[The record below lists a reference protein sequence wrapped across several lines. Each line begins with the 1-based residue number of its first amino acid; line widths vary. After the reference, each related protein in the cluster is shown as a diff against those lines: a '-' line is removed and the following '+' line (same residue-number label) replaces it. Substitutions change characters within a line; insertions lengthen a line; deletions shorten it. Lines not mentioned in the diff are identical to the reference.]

1 MQKGNTTVTLENHF
15 EQQLETLFQLWSTL
29 SGDSGAYETEEE
41 VVASIWD
48 DLAEHPP
55 VQRQTTSKVSGGDI
69 HQLLVEHSFQGL
81 AIVQNF
87 DIVYTNS
94 MLSQITGYSLE
105 EMRLFSAAIIA
116 TALRA
121 ENRARAWQRLVNY
134 LVTGTLP
141 PRLELCFPH
150 RDGSVR
156 WAETYARG
164 VTFRGHPTVLVTCV
178 DITQRKEMELELQ
191 HLYGT
196 LELRVRERA
205 EALATTN
212 GALQAEIIER
222 RQAEEAL
229 QRAHNE
235 LETRVQQRTEELAKV
250 NEALQCEIAERKQIE
265 AALRRSEELFRA
277 LSENAADI
285 ISVIAGDRAIRYE
298 SPSIK
303 RLLGYEPEELI
314 GQNAFDYIHP
324 DDRERVQKVF
334 EETIATPGA
343 TRSAEFRFR
352 HKDGAWRI
360 LESIG
365 KNLLDNPII
374 DGLVVHSRDITRRKQ
389 NEDEKA
395 RLLEKVQKQHEQLR
409 ALAEQ
414 RRLLAR
420 KVILAQEE
428 ERHRVSRE
436 LHDEA
441 GQALTALKV
450 SLEMMLAE
458 LPPNADQVEEFRF
471 FRRRMAGA
479 LALCETTMSQI
490 RILAHDLRPAAL
502 DDLGLNLTLEGFC
515 RDFVERTQLRI
526 DYIGQELPTM
536 PGEVEIC
543 LYRFLQEALTNV
555 TKHAR
560 ARRVVVQLEV
570 QGEWVTLSVADDGQG
585 FDHSTIKGPQ
595 HVVKGIGLLGMQE
608 RLESLGGCLK
618 IETAPG
624 KGVRLSATVAC
635 PPTSL
640 ARPAVTVQKDEKP

>member
-1 MQKGNTTVTLENHF
+1 MQHNGATGALGNQF
-15 EQQLETLFQLWSTL
+15 ERQLETLLQLWFTL
-29 SGDSGAYETEEE
+29 SGDGAVEEMEADLRAGSKDDPATPRPTPETI
-41 VVASIWD
+41 A
-48 DLAEHPP
+48 
-55 VQRQTTSKVSGGDI
+55 GGI

-81 AIVQNF
+81 ALVQNF
-87 DIVYTNS
+87 DIVYANPT
-94 MLSQITGYSLE
+94 LSQITGYSLE
-105 EMRLFSAAIIA
+105 EMRLFSAAIIIA
-116 TALRA
+116 TLRS
-121 ENRARAWQRLVNY
+121 ENRTRAWQRLVSS
-134 LVTGTLP
+134 LMTGTLP
-141 PRLELCFPH
+141 PQLELCFPH
-150 RDGSVR
+150 KDGSVR

-164 VTFRGHPTVLVTCV
+164 VMFRGQPTILITCV
-178 DITQRKEMELELQ
+178 DITERKRMELELQ
-191 HLYGT
+191 QLYGE

-205 EALATTN
+205 EALATIN
-212 GALQAEIIER
+212 GTLQAEIVER

-229 QRAHNE
+229 QQARTE
-235 LETRVQQRTEELAKV
+235 LEMRVQQRTEELARV
-250 NEALQCEIAERKQIE
+250 NQALQSEIAERKQIE

-285 ISVIAGDRAIRYE
+285 ISVIAGDGAIRYE

-303 RLLGYEPEELI
+303 RLLGYEPEELV
-314 GQNAFDYIHP
+314 GHNAFDYIHP
-324 DDRERVQKVF
+324 DDRERVWHVF
-334 EETIATPGA
+334 QEAAAVPGRMRA
-343 TRSAEFRFR
+343 AEFRFK

-365 KNLLDNPII
+365 KNLLGNPVV
-374 DGLVVHSRDITRRKQ
+374 DGVVVHSRDITRRKQ
-389 NEDEKA
+389 IEDEKA

-414 RRLLAR
+414 RRQLAR

-428 ERHRVSRE
+428 ERYRVSRE

-458 LPPNADQVEEFRF
+458 LPLTQEQGDTAKSFQ
-471 FRRRMAGA
+471 RRIAGA
-479 LALCETTMSQI
+479 LALCETTMAQI

-526 DYIGQELPTM
+526 DYFGQELPTM

-555 TKHAR
+555 ARHAH
-560 ARRVVVQLEV
+560 AQRVVVKLDC
-570 QGEWVTLSVADDGQG
+570 QGDSVTLSVEDDGLG
-585 FDHSTIKGPQ
+585 FEGLVGKGSP
-595 HVVKGIGLLGMQE
+595 HPAKGIGLLGMQE
-608 RLESLGGCLK
+608 RLESLGGRLQ

-624 KGVRLSATVAC
+624 RGVRLTARVAYT
-635 PPTSL
+635 PGG
-640 ARPAVTVQKDEKP
+640 